1 MAPAPTSIN
10 GWPVLPR
17 GDRRLATKQIPG
29 TRIRI
34 TARREV
40 LPYLVGLAVDYAD
53 TIAPLIPGEVGAYN
67 YRPSRVTKAWSN
79 HASATAIDINFSHEG
94 AQRLVNKKWWQ
105 RRRTA
110 LDALKKKYK
119 LMGWGGDWSDR
130 YYDPM
135 HWELKRGTSVAQVE
149 REIRRLGLENLAPK
163 SPSKRTS
170 HVSDTP

>member
-1 MAPAPTSIN
+1 MDPKSIN

-34 TARREV
+34 TGRREV

-67 YRPSRVTKAWSN
+67 YRPSRVSSAWSC
-79 HASATAIDINFSHEG
+79 HASGTALDVNWNHEG

-110 LDALKKKYK
+110 LQALKRKYR
-119 LMGWGGDWSDR
+119 LLEWGGDWSNT

-135 HWELKRGTSVAQVE
+135 HWQLRRGTSVAQVE
-149 REIRRLGLENLAPK
+149 REIARLGLEKLAPK
-163 SPSKRTS
+163 SPGAHPS
-170 HVSDTP
+170 HGSDTP